1 MPVPCVSV
9 RERANYPFSGQSFN
23 HERIF
28 VHVNVIIKIDEVVAQ
43 SLAEYCPG
51 NRYQTAADDK
61 IREG

>member
-1 MPVPCVSV
+1 
-9 RERANYPFSGQSFN
+9 
-23 HERIF
+23 
-28 VHVNVIIKIDEVVAQ
+28 VIIKIDEVVAQ